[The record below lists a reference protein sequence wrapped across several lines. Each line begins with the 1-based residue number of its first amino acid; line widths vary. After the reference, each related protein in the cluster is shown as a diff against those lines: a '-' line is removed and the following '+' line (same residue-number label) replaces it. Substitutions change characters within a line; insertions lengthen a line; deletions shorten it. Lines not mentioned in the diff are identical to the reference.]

1 MIKFLMLGNHITLQL
16 VLSLLVLRISKYNE
30 ENNVIAETLPL
41 VALVFRE
48 EARKTP
54 GTFQ

>member
-1 MIKFLMLGNHITLQL
+1 MLGNHVTLQL